1 LCIGASRKSIK
12 DIYKYIVHKFIC
24 TGSIATL
31 NPQSYILLCFN
42 RCFDPT
48 SDQFPMQSPLS
59 RILCRGQTTT
69 GDPHVVVSWF
79 GVAWTPSMTPQTKAQ
94 GGSLRS
100 NCRDCD
106 CMRHNARADYC
117 TFGFRRPLAEH
128 SSAGLRSSDDRIVHV
143 ARHGVWIRG
152 YALRNYW
159 ERVVFVCA

>member
-1 LCIGASRKSIK
+1 
-12 DIYKYIVHKFIC
+12 
-24 TGSIATL
+24 
-31 NPQSYILLCFN
+31 
-42 RCFDPT
+42 
-48 SDQFPMQSPLS
+48 MQSPLS

-69 GDPHVVVSWF
+69 GDPRVVVSWF

-159 ERVVFVCA
+159 ERVVFVCAWRLVARVHVFDIPYYLAYIYIVRETILHFQQSTKKRRQRHTLHL